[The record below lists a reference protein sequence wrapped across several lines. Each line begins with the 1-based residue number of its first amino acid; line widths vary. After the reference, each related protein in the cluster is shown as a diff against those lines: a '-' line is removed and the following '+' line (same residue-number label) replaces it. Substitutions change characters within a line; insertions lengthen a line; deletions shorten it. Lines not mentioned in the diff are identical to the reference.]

1 MEASSDFFYY
11 RSGVYA
17 PEYGDGAGTTAICV
31 VGYDDAESCWICKNC
46 WGTEWGEAGWFKIA
60 YGVCGVGSSF
70 AFYTTEFASS
80 SELGI
85 PKAGKVTVR
94 FKSKM
99 TAFDDEL
106 WLAYPDE
113 RLILKASSNN
123 LGKTYDVGT
132 FVAGTRLTFMLKTP
146 EGEAYYTDSSLNRDG
161 CDHVKK
167 LQLGADRWELRW
179 EDMYGL
185 GEQDFNDVV
194 LDVDVGVADA
204 TESANRAN
212 TVRAPSKDAVDR
224 SSKSIDDNPST
235 ARSSEPQKSTLGQS
249 LSSSVAGNTTDS
261 YVVILSLNCLTYL
274 KKTLVLACT
283 HGSNDLKYRIKG
295 YAKSGSMYYDELW
308 ADVNLAHGDVQP
320 LVIENFYNMIT
331 VEVKSAT

>member
-1 MEASSDFFYY
+1 MSPDNLMITPSIFQAGDCSSSLGPY
-11 RSGVYA
+11 VT
-17 PEYGDGAGTTAICV
+17 GTGI
-31 VGYDDAESCWICKNC
+31 
-46 WGTEWGEAGWFKIA
+46 
-60 YGVCGVGSSF
+60 GSSF

-161 CDHVKK
+161 CDHVRK
-167 LQLGADRWELRW
+167 LQLGTDR
-179 EDMYGL
+179 
-185 GEQDFNDVV
+185 
-194 LDVDVGVADA
+194 
-204 TESANRAN
+204 
-212 TVRAPSKDAVDR
+212 
-224 SSKSIDDNPST
+224 
-235 ARSSEPQKSTLGQS
+235 
-249 LSSSVAGNTTDS
+249 
-261 YVVILSLNCLTYL
+261 
-274 KKTLVLACT
+274 
-283 HGSNDLKYRIKG
+283 
-295 YAKSGSMYYDELW
+295 
-308 ADVNLAHGDVQP
+308 
-320 LVIENFYNMIT
+320 
-331 VEVKSAT
+331 